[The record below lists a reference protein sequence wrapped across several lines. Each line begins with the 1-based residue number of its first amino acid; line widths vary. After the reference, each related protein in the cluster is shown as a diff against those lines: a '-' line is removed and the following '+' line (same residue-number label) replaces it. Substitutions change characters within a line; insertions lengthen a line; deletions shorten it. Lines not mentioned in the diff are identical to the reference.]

1 MEVEGMTTTL
11 KVLGILLIST
21 WFLYMCWKDID

>member
-1 MEVEGMTTTL
+1 MEVEGMITTL
-11 KVLGILLIST
+11 KVLGILLISA